1 MRAQYT
7 PRVGR
12 EPLEA
17 VRYICAMGAR
27 AFDFEALVAEA
38 LDSLPASLAA
48 HLDNVEVVV
57 SAWPSAMQLAEAG
70 LRRPEELMGLY
81 EGTPRTQR
89 SADYGMTLP
98 DHITIFSGPILR
110 VSGSAAAAREEVRRT
125 VIHELAHHFGIDDDR
140 LTELG
145 AY

>member
-1 MRAQYT
+1 MS
-7 PRVGR
+7 PRD
-12 EPLEA
+12 L
-17 VRYICAMGAR
+17 
-27 AFDFEALVAEA
+27 DFESLVAQA
-38 LDSLPASLAA
+38 LDSLPPSIAV

-57 SAWPSAMQLAEAG
+57 SEWPSPMQLADAG
-70 LRRPEELMGLY
+70 LRRPEDLMGLY
-81 EGTPRTQR
+81 EGTPRTLR
-89 SADYGMTLP
+89 GADYGMTLP

-110 VSGSAAAAREEVRRT
+110 ASRTAAAVREEVRRT